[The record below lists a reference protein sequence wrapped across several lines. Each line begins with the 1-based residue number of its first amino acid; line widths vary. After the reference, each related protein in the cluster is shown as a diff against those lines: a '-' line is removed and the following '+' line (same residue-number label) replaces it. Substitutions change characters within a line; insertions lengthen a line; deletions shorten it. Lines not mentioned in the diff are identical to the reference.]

1 MNGLLQELKILRNLL
16 LRVGVSFFVFTILCF
31 GVPIAPGG
39 ISPAQWGIEHIQ
51 QDLLPHDIPLLA
63 LTPLDGFVARAQV
76 AMLMGA
82 VPTIGMLLL
91 ELWFFIAPGLYAR
104 ERRGLSWFLLSSVV
118 LMLGGAV
125 FAYKILIPFIYQ
137 ALFAFVPEGAVQY
150 FAIGETIA
158 SVVGLLFVTSL
169 LFLIPVGMALLS
181 GLGLVSPSFWAIHAR
196 HAVLLVLL
204 LSAIITPDGSGV
216 SMVLLAVP
224 VCGLYTI
231 GYGAS
236 RVVSRGTERQLV
248 Y

>member
-1 MNGLLQELKILRNLL
+1 MSGLLHELKVLRNLL
-16 LRVGVSFFVFTILCF
+16 LRVALSFFVFTIICF

-51 QDLLPHDIPLLA
+51 RDLLPDGTPLLA
-63 LTPLDGFVARAQV
+63 LTPLDGFIARAQV

-82 VPTIGMLLL
+82 VPTVGMLLV
-91 ELWFFIAPGLYAR
+91 ELWFFIAPGLYAH
-104 ERRGLSWFLLSSVV
+104 ERRGFAWFLLSSVV
-118 LMLGGAV
+118 LIGCGAV
-125 FAYKILIPFIYQ
+125 FAYTILIPFIFA

-150 FAIGETIA
+150 FAIGETIS

-181 GLGLVSPSFWAIHAR
+181 GLGLVSPSFWASHAR
-196 HAVLLVLL
+196 HALLLVLL

-224 VCGLYTI
+224 VCGLYTL

-236 RVVSRGTERQLV
+236 QAVYRRKERRFV